1 MIKSILKEIGLTEY
15 EARIYLALL
24 ELGKATSGEI
34 LNKAELRTG
43 KIYEIL
49 NSLKNKGLV
58 SEIIESGVKKFSPAD
73 PNRVHNYL
81 EEKKQQIIKQ
91 EEDFEKILPDL
102 LSKINSKKQKIK
114 VEIFYGLKGMKTA
127 FLKEL
132 DYYKKTETAY
142 IFGVISYKK
151 YQKEVNN
158 FFITTLMP
166 KREIAKVKVKRI
178 FAEDS
183 RGEKYFVQKKAQT
196 KYLLY
201 QSPVGFNVISNL
213 TTIGIFTEEPI
224 IISIESEEVAKSFI
238 QQFKLMWKLA
248 KK

>member
-1 MIKSILKEIGLTEY
+1 M
-15 EARIYLALL
+15 
-24 ELGKATSGEI
+24 
-34 LNKAELRTG
+34 
-43 KIYEIL
+43 
-49 NSLKNKGLV
+49 
-58 SEIIESGVKKFSPAD
+58 
-73 PNRVHNYL
+73 
-81 EEKKQQIIKQ
+81 
-91 EEDFEKILPDL
+91 